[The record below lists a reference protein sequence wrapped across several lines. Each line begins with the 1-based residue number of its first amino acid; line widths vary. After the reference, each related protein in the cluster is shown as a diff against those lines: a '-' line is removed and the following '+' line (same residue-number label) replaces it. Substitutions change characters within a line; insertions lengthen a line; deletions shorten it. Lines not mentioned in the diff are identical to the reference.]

1 MTIPFLRSEQFDAS
15 DMVRHGFFGRVGGV
29 SQGDF
34 GELNVSFAVGDDP
47 DAVSHNRNLVAGTMG
62 GGSLVI
68 LRQVHSSRVVTVEAG
83 AVPDAA
89 VEADALVTRRADV
102 LLGILTADCAP
113 LLFLDPHAGVIGAAH
128 AGWKGALG
136 GIVDNTLTAMESLG
150 AQRRRITI
158 AIGPTISGINYEVGP
173 QFMGDALALNPGAVD
188 AFFLPETGREHFD
201 LPAFLAGDAIRAG
214 AAAFTRHDTC
224 TYAHPEQFFSHR
236 RATHQDGRTG
246 RQIAAIGL
254 A

>member
-1 MTIPFLRSEQFDAS
+1 MTIPFLRSGHFDAT
-15 DMVRHGFFGRVGGV
+15 DMVRHGFFGRLGGV

-34 GELNVSFAVGDDP
+34 AELNVSFAVGDDP
-47 DAVSHNRNLVAGTMG
+47 DAVAHNRSLVAGTMG
-62 GGSLVI
+62 GGALVI
-68 LRQVHSSRVVTVEAG
+68 LKQVHSSRVVTVEAG
-83 AVPDAA
+83 AVPDAG

-136 GIVDNTLTAMESLG
+136 GIIENTLSAMEALG

-158 AIGPTISGINYEVGP
+158 AIGPTISGANYEVGS
-173 QFMGDALALNPGAVD
+173 QFMGDALALNPNAMG
-188 AFFLPETGREHFD
+188 AFFVPEGGREHFD
-201 LPAFLAGDAIRAG
+201 LPGFLAGDATRAG
-214 AAAFTRHDTC
+214 AAALTRHDSC
-224 TYAHPEQFFSHR
+224 TYAHPEHFFSHR
-236 RATHQDGRTG
+236 RATHEGTRTG
-246 RQIAAIGL
+246 RQIAVIGL